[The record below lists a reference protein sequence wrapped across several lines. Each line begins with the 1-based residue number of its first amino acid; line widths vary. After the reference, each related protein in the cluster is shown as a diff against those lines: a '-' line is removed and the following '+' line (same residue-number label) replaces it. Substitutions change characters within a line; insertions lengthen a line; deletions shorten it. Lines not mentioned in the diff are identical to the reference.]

1 MTTNHVAIQILH
13 GVTNVT
19 SAKRPNQRVLVV
31 VAAEEE
37 DMAVVEGVE
46 EDLGVEVAIEEVVI
60 EEVDEVVDLEAG
72 EDLAEEETEEVVV
85 QCAAGEEIALGH
97 TKISITKLLTPLSSF
112 PHYSTGYVNIPHPTY
127 RVLTYTRQNTPF
139 TKNTIYRL
147 IR

>member
-1 MTTNHVAIQILH
+1 MAIQILH

-31 VAAEEE
+31 VAEEEE

-97 TKISITKLLTPLSSF
+97 TKISITKLLTPLSPISSIF
-112 PHYSTGYVNIPHPTY
+112 YWLCQYATSYLSSTYLYTTKYPLYQKYNI
-127 RVLTYTRQNTPF
+127 
-139 TKNTIYRL
+139 
-147 IR
+147 

>member
-31 VAAEEE
+31 VVEEE

-46 EDLGVEVAIEEVVI
+46 EDLGVEVAIEWVVI
-60 EEVDEVVDLEAG
+60 EVVDEVVDLEAG
-72 EDLAEEETEEVVV
+72 EDLAEEETEEVVG
-85 QCAAGEEIALGH
+85 QCAVGEEIALGH
-97 TKISITKLLTPLSSF
+97 TKISITKWLTPLSLF

>member
-31 VAAEEE
+31 VAEEEE
-37 DMAVVEGVE
+37 DMVVVEGVE
-46 EDLGVEVAIEEVVI
+46 EDLGVGVAIEEVVI

-85 QCAAGEEIALGH
+85 QCVAGEEIALGH

-112 PHYSTGYVNIPHPTY
+112 SSLFYWLCQYTTSYLSSTYLYTTKYPLYQKYNI
-127 RVLTYTRQNTPF
+127 
-139 TKNTIYRL
+139 
-147 IR
+147 